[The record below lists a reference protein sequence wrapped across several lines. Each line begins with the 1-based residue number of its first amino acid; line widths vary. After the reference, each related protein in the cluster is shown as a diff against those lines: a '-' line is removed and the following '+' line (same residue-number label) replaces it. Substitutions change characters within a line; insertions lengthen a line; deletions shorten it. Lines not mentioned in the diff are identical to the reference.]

1 MLTAAARALCRE
13 DPQPWVLGD
22 SFALELAGDAGISML
37 NVIRARLS
45 RDQLMAFSRWV
56 CVRSRVVEDLV
67 QRALSKGVQQY
78 VILGAGLDSFAYR
91 RVDLL
96 DRLRVFEVDH
106 PASQRWKRER
116 LEQLSIPTPKGL
128 IFAPVDFESQSL
140 IDGLVASGFEA
151 EAPAV
156 FSWIGVTMYLTT
168 DAIRKTLR
176 AVASC
181 GHGSQIV
188 LTYNQPAS
196 TLDALSRTVGET
208 LADTIGQGGEPFISL
223 FTPEAA
229 QALVREEGFR
239 DIQDYGGDEARRDY
253 FQSREDVL
261 IAGVQRILIGAV
273 P

>member
-1 MLTAAARALCRE
+1 MLTAAARALYRE
-13 DPQPWVLGD
+13 DRPPWVLED
-22 SFALELAGDAGISML
+22 SVALELAGDAGISML
-37 NVIRARLS
+37 SLIRARLS
-45 RDQLMAFSRWV
+45 RDELMAFSRWV

-67 QRALSKGVQQY
+67 QRALSDGVRQH

-91 RVDLL
+91 RADLL

-106 PASQRWKRER
+106 HASQRWKRQR
-116 LEQLSIPTPKGL
+116 LEQLSIPMPKNVV
-128 IFAPVDFESQSL
+128 FAPVDFESQSL
-140 IDGLVASGFEA
+140 IDGLVASGFEPD
-151 EAPAV
+151 APAV
-156 FSWIGVTMYLTT
+156 FSWMGVTMYLTT

-181 GHGSQIV
+181 GQGSKMA
-188 LTYNQPAS
+188 LTYNQPMS
-196 TLDALSRTVGET
+196 TLDAFSRTVTDT
-208 LADTIGQGGEPFISL
+208 LADAIGQAGEPFISL

-239 DIQDYGGDEARRDY
+239 DIQDYGADEARRDY

-261 IAGVQRILIGAV
+261 IAGAQRVLIGAV

>member
-1 MLTAAARALCRE
+1 MLTAAARALYRE
-13 DPQPWVLGD
+13 DAQPWVLED
-22 SFALELAGDAGISML
+22 SLALELAGEAGMSML
-37 NVIRARLS
+37 SLLRDRLS

-56 CVRSRVVEDLV
+56 SVRSRLVEDLV
-67 QRALSKGVQQY
+67 QRALSQGVQRY

-91 RVDLL
+91 RADLL

-106 PASQRWKRER
+106 HASQRWKRQR
-116 LEQLSIPTPKGL
+116 LEELSIPIPKDL
-128 IFAPVDFESQSL
+128 VFAPVDFGSQSL
-140 IDGLVASGFEA
+140 IDGLMASGFEA
-151 EAPAV
+151 DAPAV

-181 GHGSQIV
+181 AHNSQVV
-188 LTYNQPAS
+188 LTYNQPTS
-196 TLDALSRTVGET
+196 TLDALSRTVTDT
-208 LADTIGQGGEPFISL
+208 LADAIGQAGEPFISL

-229 QALVREEGFR
+229 QALLREEGFR
-239 DIQDYGGDEARRDY
+239 DMQDYGADEARRDY

-261 IAGVQRILIGAV
+261 IAGAQRMLIGAV

>member
-1 MLTAAARALCRE
+1 MLTAAARSLYRE
-13 DPQPWVLGD
+13 DPQPWVLED
-22 SFALELAGDAGISML
+22 SFALGLAGHAGMSML
-37 NVIRARLS
+37 DLIRARLS

-67 QRALSKGVQQY
+67 QRALSQGVQQY

-106 PASQRWKRER
+106 HATQRWKRQR
-116 LEQLSIPTPKGL
+116 LEQLSIPMPKNL
-128 IFAPVDFESQSL
+128 VFAPVDFESESL
-140 IDGLVASGFEA
+140 VDRLVASGFQA
-151 EAPAV
+151 DAPAV

-181 GHGSQIV
+181 GKGSRMA
-188 LTYNQPAS
+188 LTYNQPTS
-196 TLDALSRTVGET
+196 TLDALSRTITDT
-208 LADTIGQGGEPFISL
+208 LAETIGQAGEPFISL

-229 QALVREEGFR
+229 QALMSEEGFR
-239 DIQDYGGDEARRDY
+239 DIQDYGADEARRDY
-253 FQSREDVL
+253 FQGREDVL
-261 IAGVQRILIGAV
+261 IAGAQRVLIGAV
-273 P
+273 Q

>member
-1 MLTAAARALCRE
+1 MLTAAARALYRE
-13 DPQPWVLGD
+13 DAQPSVLEDG
-22 SFALELAGDAGISML
+22 FALELAGDAGISML
-37 NVIRARLS
+37 NLIRERLT
-45 RDQLMAFSRWV
+45 RDQLMAFSRLV
-56 CVRSRVVEDLV
+56 RVRSRVVEDVV
-67 QRALSKGVQQY
+67 QRALSRGVQQY

-91 RVDLL
+91 RVDLV

-106 PASQRWKRER
+106 HASQRWKRQR
-116 LEQLSIPTPKGL
+116 LEQLSIPTPKNL
-128 IFAPVDFESQSL
+128 VFAPVDFESQSL
-140 IDGLVASGFEA
+140 VDRLVASGFDA
-151 EAPAV
+151 DASAV
-156 FSWIGVTMYLTT
+156 FSWIGVTMYLTI

-196 TLDALSRTVGET
+196 TLDAFSRTVVDT
-208 LADTIGQGGEPFISL
+208 LADAIGQAGEPFISF

-229 QALVREEGFR
+229 QALLREEGFR

-261 IAGVQRILIGAV
+261 IAGAQRILIGTL